1 MTQMPYICLYNSYLD
16 SFRTLSDAARGKLVL
31 AMLQYAS
38 TGEIPKL
45 TGDARILWPMVRAQM
60 DRDSEKYRDRC
71 EINRINGAKGGRPPK
86 NPSVILE
93 TEGLFGKPKKA
104 KEKEKE
110 KENNNDNDNNNE
122 NEKEMKKRHSYS
134 SFLDLA
140 REDSEAD
147 AAPDYYDLTGEEL
160 NPSDTPE
167 YLQVGSPECDK
178 WLRGWRSGSH

>member
-1 MTQMPYICLYNSYLD
+1 MAQMPYICLYLSYLD
-16 SFRTLSDAARGKLVL
+16 SFQGLPDAALGKLVR
-31 AMLQYAS
+31 AMLQYAA
-38 TGEIPKL
+38 TGEIPQL
-45 TGDARILWPMVRAQM
+45 TGPARILWPMIRSQM
-60 DRDSEKYRDRC
+60 DRDREKYRDRC
-71 EINRINGAKGGRPPK
+71 ETNRINGAKGGRPPK
-86 NPSVILE
+86 NPSVISE

-122 NEKEMKKRHSYS
+122 NKKEMKKRKTHR

-140 REDSEAD
+140 FEDSEGEPD
-147 AAPDYYDLTGEEL
+147 PDYYDLTGEEL

-178 WLRGWRSGSH
+178 WLRGWRNGSH